1 MDWDEGEV
9 HKNAK
14 TERSYHPA
22 TLIEQILPNEITRLV
37 EVSFVFSVFM
47 TRIGTGVC
55 LFVFYFALSYERRQS
70 LGKSEENSRV
80 KEHFSFSFG
89 A

>member
-1 MDWDEGEV
+1 MIFTFNVDWDEGEV

-55 LFVFYFALSYERRQS
+55 LFFFLFCLVLQEKAIAR
-70 LGKSEENSRV
+70 
-80 KEHFSFSFG
+80 
-89 A
+89 